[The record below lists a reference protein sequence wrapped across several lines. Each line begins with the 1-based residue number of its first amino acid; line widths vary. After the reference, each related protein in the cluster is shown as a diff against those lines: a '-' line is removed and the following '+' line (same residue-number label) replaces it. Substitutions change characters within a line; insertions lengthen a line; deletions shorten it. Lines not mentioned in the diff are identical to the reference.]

1 MLWENCWIIIIIN
14 YVTDWSVTKAVSDVM
29 KTTVT
34 DFLYNKIF
42 TNYSSSRKLLFNNST
57 NFFSCVVIYYL
68 KKLRTQHRTM
78 TLYYFCINEK
88 IKNLNK
94 MLSFMLTKYLMS
106 KSTQLW
112 DKYLS

>member
-1 MLWENCWIIIIIN
+1 
-14 YVTDWSVTKAVSDVM
+14 M

-42 TNYSSSRKLLFNNST
+42 INYSLLSELLFNNSI
-57 NFFSCVVIYYL
+57 NFLSYVMIYYL

-78 TLYYFCINEK
+78 TFYHFCINEK
-88 IKNLNK
+88 IKKLNK

-106 KSTQLW
+106 KSTQL
-112 DKYLS
+112 